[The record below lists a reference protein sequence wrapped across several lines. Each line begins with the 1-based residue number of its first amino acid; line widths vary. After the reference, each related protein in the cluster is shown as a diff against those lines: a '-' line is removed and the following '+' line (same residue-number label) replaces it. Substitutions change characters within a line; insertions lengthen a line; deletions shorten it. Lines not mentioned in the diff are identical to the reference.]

1 MKDLV
6 ALLWDFMNNSC
17 LYFQNSLSTKWLI
30 IWGVI
35 VLAIAIVCAVLSCN
49 DKNGENNIWADLLSA
64 VVFLSVYGSVFFI
77 GWNQFKDFVNAGSEY
92 GYYSIIIM
100 LISILLLI
108 IISFANGKILYSIA
122 FIVCLLISAFLFSKF
137 VVGLGV
143 LMGIGL
149 FAGGSTYVGTFTDR
163 NGNSYDVYRKD

>member
-35 VLAIAIVCAVLSCN
+35 VLAIAIVCAVLSCK

-64 VVFLSVYGSVFFI
+64 VVFLSVY
-77 GWNQFKDFVNAGSEY
+77 
-92 GYYSIIIM
+92 
-100 LISILLLI
+100 
-108 IISFANGKILYSIA
+108 
-122 FIVCLLISAFLFSKF
+122 
-137 VVGLGV
+137 
-143 LMGIGL
+143 
-149 FAGGSTYVGTFTDR
+149 
-163 NGNSYDVYRKD
+163 